1 MIDLYYAPTPNGWK
15 ITIMLEEC
23 SLPYRIIPVN
33 LGKGDQFK
41 PEFLAISPNNRM
53 PVIVDDDGPKGEKIS
68 VFESGAI
75 LLYLGEKTGK
85 FLPSLQI
92 DRIKVLEWLFWQVG
106 GLGPMAGQ
114 VSHFVNYAP
123 NFPGDHSYSEKRYKN
138 EYDRLLGVMNNILS
152 ERKYLAGDYSIAD
165 MASFPWVTAYKRY
178 EIDLNKFKNV
188 RRWFDDLKNRPGVR
202 KGMDVGKGNR
212 TFSQKPT
219 KESLKMMFQQN
230 SESIQEAAQKKEK
243 EEE

>member
-85 FLPSLQI
+85 FLPPHPVE
-92 DRIKVLEWLFWQVG
+92 RIKVLEWLFWQ
-106 GLGPMAGQ
+106 LRESDDISTHF
-114 VSHFVNYAP
+114 SHCSWSWRIPCLQIF
-123 NFPGDHSYSEKRYKN
+123 
-138 EYDRLLGVMNNILS
+138 
-152 ERKYLAGDYSIAD
+152 
-165 MASFPWVTAYKRY
+165 
-178 EIDLNKFKNV
+178 
-188 RRWFDDLKNRPGVR
+188 
-202 KGMDVGKGNR
+202 
-212 TFSQKPT
+212 
-219 KESLKMMFQQN
+219 
-230 SESIQEAAQKKEK
+230 
-243 EEE
+243 

>member
-15 ITIMLEEC
+15 IIIMLEEC

-53 PVIVDDDGPKGEKIS
+53 PVIVDDDGPKREKIN

-92 DRIKVLEWLFWQVG
+92 DRIKVNMTL
-106 GLGPMAGQ
+106 
-114 VSHFVNYAP
+114 
-123 NFPGDHSYSEKRYKN
+123 
-138 EYDRLLGVMNNILS
+138 
-152 ERKYLAGDYSIAD
+152 
-165 MASFPWVTAYKRY
+165 T
-178 EIDLNKFKNV
+178 
-188 RRWFDDLKNRPGVR
+188 
-202 KGMDVGKGNR
+202 
-212 TFSQKPT
+212 
-219 KESLKMMFQQN
+219 
-230 SESIQEAAQKKEK
+230 
-243 EEE
+243 

>member
-138 EYDRLLGVMNNILS
+138 EYDRLLGVMNNILT
-152 ERKYLAGDYSIAD
+152 EREYLAGDYSVAD

-178 EIDLNKFKNV
+178 EIDLDKFENV
-188 RRWFDDLKNRPGVR
+188 RRWFDKLKTRPAVK
-202 KGMDVGKGNR
+202 KGMDVGKENR
-212 TFSQKPT
+212 TFGKKPT

-230 SESIQEAAQKKEK
+230 SESILKATEEKKK
-243 EEE
+243 

>member
-138 EYDRLLGVMNNILS
+138 EYDRLLGVMNNILT
-152 ERKYLAGDYSIAD
+152 EREYLAGDYSVAD

-178 EIDLNKFKNV
+178 EVDLNKFKEV
-188 RRWFDDLKNRPGVR
+188 RRWFDTMKNRPAVR
-202 KGMDVGKGNR
+202 KGMDVGKDER
-212 TFSQKPT
+212 TFAQKPT
-219 KESLKMMFQQN
+219 KESLKMMFQQD
-230 SESIQEAAQKKEK
+230 SDSIARAAEEKKEK
-243 EEE
+243 

>member
-53 PVIVDDDGPKGEKIS
+53 PVIVDDDGPQGEKIS

-85 FLPSLQI
+85 FLPSHQI

-138 EYDRLLGVMNNILS
+138 EYDRLLGVMDNILS
-152 ERKYLAGDYSIAD
+152 EREYLAGDYSVAD

-178 EIDLNKFKNV
+178 EVDLNKFKEV
-188 RRWFDDLKNRPGVR
+188 RRWFDTMKNRPAVR
-202 KGMDVGKGNR
+202 KGMDVGKDER
-212 TFSQKPT
+212 TFAQKPT
-219 KESLKMMFQQN
+219 KESLKMMFQQD
-230 SESIQEAAQKKEK
+230 SDSIARAAEEKKEK
-243 EEE
+243 